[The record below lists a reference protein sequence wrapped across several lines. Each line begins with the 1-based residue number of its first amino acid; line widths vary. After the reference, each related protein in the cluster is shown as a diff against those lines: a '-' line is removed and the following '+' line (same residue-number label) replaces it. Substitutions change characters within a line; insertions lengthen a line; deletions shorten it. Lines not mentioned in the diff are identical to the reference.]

1 MNIDTSTKSIPVTRP
16 ICWAKQ
22 VASPDQGI
30 QYTVRPDSSCP
41 LVSLKALGP
50 GRLTYQG
57 MEVNSHPIY
66 HWTLYPVL
74 TIQEA
79 WPQHS
84 DNCRAHFIAHRCKDS
99 TSSSIILFSVSSKPP
114 YTPSLS
120 SEIKQLLLPKWT
132 ITADPTCLKTLP
144 EHPETSTE
152 LTGEEL
158 FLPKQIC
165 KVWRKCSITQICIY
179 ECKTIQGSKTIR

>member
-1 MNIDTSTKSIPVTRP
+1 MNSDTSTKSIPVTRP
-16 ICWAKQ
+16 ICWANR

-66 HWTLYPVL
+66 HWPLYPVL

-79 WPQHS
+79 WLQHS

-99 TSSSIILFSVSSKPP
+99 ASSSIDLFSVSSTSP

-120 SEIKQLLLPKWT
+120 SEIKLLLLPKWT
-132 ITADPTCLKTLP
+132 MVHNSRPHMLKDITSRTSRNLNWADWWRTV
-144 EHPETSTE
+144 STKAN
-152 LTGEEL
+152 L
-158 FLPKQIC
+158 
-165 KVWRKCSITQICIY
+165 
-179 ECKTIQGSKTIR
+179 